1 MTNAR
6 YQLPAR
12 IDIDARAL
20 CSYYVKR
27 DERVVD
33 PDSSASYRLF
43 FPTIDAVF
51 RVGIPEMSD
60 PMETPTSCEK
70 RKDGIFLANSRSIER
85 RNREILISSRWK
97 LRKNCRVDERIVS
110 FLEFRHFSFWIFSK
124 PNVVLDNTFYLF
136 KYSWL
141 IFLIEIRHVI
151 SFLES
156 YNNRWKLRKNCSVKE
171 RTYWIF

>member
-43 FPTIDAVF
+43 SPTIDAVF

-60 PMETPTSCEK
+60 PMETPTSYEK
-70 RKDGIFLANSRSIER
+70 KKGRDFSGQFEINRKAKQVEIDIVAMKIE
-85 RNREILISSRWK
+85 EKLSS
-97 LRKNCRVDERIVS
+97 
-110 FLEFRHFSFWIFSK
+110 
-124 PNVVLDNTFYLF
+124 
-136 KYSWL
+136 
-141 IFLIEIRHVI
+141 
-151 SFLES
+151 
-156 YNNRWKLRKNCSVKE
+156 
-171 RTYWIF
+171 

>member
-43 FPTIDAVF
+43 FPNDRRCVS
-51 RVGIPEMSD
+51 RGNSWNVGSD
-60 PMETPTSCEK
+60 GNADELWK
-70 RKDGIFLANSRSIER
+70 KKDGIFLANSRSIER
-85 RNREILISSRWK
+85 RNRGRLISPRWK

-110 FLEFRHFSFWIFSK
+110 FLEFRDFSFWNSSK

-136 KYSWL
+136 KYSRL
-141 IFLIEIRHVI
+141 IFLIEI
-151 SFLES
+151 
-156 YNNRWKLRKNCSVKE
+156 
-171 RTYWIF
+171 

>member
-43 FPTIDAVF
+43 SPTIDAVF

-70 RKDGIFLANSRSIER
+70 KKGRNFSGQFEINRKAKQVEIDIVAMKIE
-85 RNREILISSRWK
+85 EKPSS
-97 LRKNCRVDERIVS
+97 
-110 FLEFRHFSFWIFSK
+110 
-124 PNVVLDNTFYLF
+124 
-136 KYSWL
+136 
-141 IFLIEIRHVI
+141 
-151 SFLES
+151 
-156 YNNRWKLRKNCSVKE
+156 
-171 RTYWIF
+171 

>member
-43 FPTIDAVF
+43 SPTIDAVF

-70 RKDGIFLANSRSIER
+70 KKKEGIFLANSRSIER
-85 RNREILISSRWK
+85 RNRERLIWSRWK
-97 LRKNCRVDERIVS
+97 LRKNCRVDERFVS
-110 FLEFRHFSFWIFSK
+110 FLEFRDFSFWNSSK
-124 PNVVLDNTFYLF
+124 SNVVLNNTFYSF
-136 KYSWL
+136 KYSRL
-141 IFLIEIRHVI
+141 IILIEI
-151 SFLES
+151 
-156 YNNRWKLRKNCSVKE
+156 
-171 RTYWIF
+171 

>member
-43 FPTIDAVF
+43 SPTIDAVF

-60 PMETPTSCEK
+60 PMETPTSYEK
-70 RKDGIFLANSRSIER
+70 KKRTGF
-85 RNREILISSRWK
+85 
-97 LRKNCRVDERIVS
+97 
-110 FLEFRHFSFWIFSK
+110 FWPIRDQSK
-124 PNVVLDNTFYLF
+124 GETGRD
-136 KYSWL
+136 
-141 IFLIEIRHVI
+141 
-151 SFLES
+151 
-156 YNNRWKLRKNCSVKE
+156 
-171 RTYWIF
+171 

>member
-70 RKDGIFLANSRSIER
+70 KGRNFSGQFEINRKAKQVEIDIVAMKIE
-85 RNREILISSRWK
+85 EKLSSWRT
-97 LRKNCRVDERIVS
+97 RCIVS
-110 FLEFRHFSFWIFSK
+110 GISGFQLLKFLEA
-124 PNVVLDNTFYLF
+124 
-136 KYSWL
+136 
-141 IFLIEIRHVI
+141 
-151 SFLES
+151 
-156 YNNRWKLRKNCSVKE
+156 
-171 RTYWIF
+171 